1 MNTKDRKESSKKF
14 WRNVFEA
21 KNTNVTAIGDVSFRD
36 GPSGRMPAPPE
47 KRFPISL
54 SHRLPLPFVMAIVL
68 CAGIVSLSHAQA
80 ADKQQNLDRLM
91 QRFPDADA
99 NKDGK
104 LTIEEAKA
112 YNAAHPDLRRNR
124 QADGKGKADGEG
136 EATVSAQ
143 VLARVETYRKIDSTE
158 LKLWIFGE
166 SDPKAKKPAI
176 VFFFGGSWNSGSP
189 DHFENQARHFA
200 SRGMIAI
207 TPDYRVRSRQGV
219 QVVECVKDAK
229 AAIAWVR
236 ENAQRLG
243 IDPDKIAASGGSAG
257 GHLAAS
263 TGTIS
268 GFGSDERPNAMIL
281 FNPAC
286 TLAPIEGWQPSG
298 IRPGQLSAKRFGVE
312 AQVISPAHHIGPHT
326 PPTLILHGKAD
337 TTVPYASVVAFES
350 AMKQAGRPCKL
361 VGYDG
366 AEHGFFNRG
375 ADYSKTLAEADGFLV
390 ELGWIK
396 K

>member
-1 MNTKDRKESSKKF
+1 MYDSYQGQAPKLQHRSPMKSIVFLFLCLLAAPLFAQSSYPPTFKD
-14 WRNVFEA
+14 
-21 KNTNVTAIGDVSFRD
+21 
-36 GPSGRMPAPPE
+36 
-47 KRFPISL
+47 
-54 SHRLPLPFVMAIVL
+54 
-68 CAGIVSLSHAQA
+68 
-80 ADKQQNLDRLM
+80 
-91 QRFPDADA
+91 
-99 NKDGK
+99 
-104 LTIEEAKA
+104 
-112 YNAAHPDLRRNR
+112 
-124 QADGKGKADGEG
+124 
-136 EATVSAQ
+136 
-143 VLARVETYRKIDSTE
+143 ARVETYRKIDSTE

-166 SDPKAKKPAI
+166 SDPKAPKPAI
-176 VFFFGGSWNSGSP
+176 VFFFGGGWHGGSP
-189 DHFENQARHFA
+189 AQFENQARHFA
-200 SRGMIAI
+200 KRGMIAI
-207 TPDYRVRSRQGV
+207 TADYRVKSRHGV

-286 TLAPIEGWQPSG
+286 TLAPIAGWQPSG
-298 IRPGQLSAKRFGVE
+298 VRPGKLSVERFGVE

-326 PPTLILHGKAD
+326 PPTLILHGKED

-350 AMKQAGRPCKL
+350 VMKKADRPCKL

-366 AEHGFFNRG
+366 AEHAFFNRG
-375 ADYSKTLAEADGFLV
+375 EYYAKTLAEADAFLV
-390 ELGWIK
+390 DLGWIK

>member
-1 MNTKDRKESSKKF
+1 MKTVLFLLLCQLSVPLFAQPSYPPTCKD
-14 WRNVFEA
+14 
-21 KNTNVTAIGDVSFRD
+21 
-36 GPSGRMPAPPE
+36 
-47 KRFPISL
+47 
-54 SHRLPLPFVMAIVL
+54 
-68 CAGIVSLSHAQA
+68 
-80 ADKQQNLDRLM
+80 
-91 QRFPDADA
+91 
-99 NKDGK
+99 
-104 LTIEEAKA
+104 
-112 YNAAHPDLRRNR
+112 
-124 QADGKGKADGEG
+124 
-136 EATVSAQ
+136 
-143 VLARVETYRKIDSTE
+143 ARVETYREIGSTG

-176 VFFFGGSWNSGSP
+176 VFFFGGGWNSGSP
-189 DHFENQARHFA
+189 AQFENQARHFA
-200 SRGMIAI
+200 KRGMIAI
-207 TPDYRVRSRQGV
+207 TADYRVKSRQGV

-236 ENAQRLG
+236 ANAQRLG

-268 GFGSDERPNAMIL
+268 GLGSDERPNAMIL

-286 TLAPIEGWQPSG
+286 TLAPIAGWHP
-298 IRPGQLSAKRFGVE
+298 PGAKAGLSTERLGVE
-312 AQVISPAHHIGPHT
+312 AKAISPAHHIGAHT

-350 AMKQAGRPCKL
+350 VMKQAGRPCKL
-361 VGYDG
+361 IGYDG
-366 AEHGFFNRG
+366 AGHGFFNRG
-375 ADYSKTLAEADGFLV
+375 EDYSKTLAAADAFLV